1 LVGALHNAH
10 IWTHNKWSEN
20 LEKQKQIVE
29 SKIHWMEIQN
39 YWLVD
44 KKINKQKIIIQ
55 LVGKNIEQNNKQNI
69 KIGW

>member
-1 LVGALHNAH
+1 
-10 IWTHNKWSEN
+10 
-20 LEKQKQIVE
+20 
-29 SKIHWMEIQN
+29 MEIQN